1 MTLDSLFSLT
11 RRRALLVIGGLALA
25 ACNDTGVA
33 RMIGIKRYRAED
45 FFVGRKLEIAR
56 AIEAGDMTAVRS
68 LAPGVDLS
76 APGNRNMTLMWFAML
91 PGTPGHPNYEAV
103 RTLVSLGVDPET
115 QIAQGIGSALEY
127 TFITRS
133 DPDDRTGL
141 LFLQAML
148 DGGLSP
154 NYLQPHGSTLLQRAA
169 GPGGTLEHVKL
180 LLQRGADINARDSIG
195 GTALH
200 EAINTRLP
208 EIALYLVGRGAD
220 VETHRTNGV
229 SVTWSVHTALD
240 GLQPSPL
247 RSQFEQLRDLTVAR
261 GAKWPPDPPEV
272 VRERVRAQGLTPAV
286 PPGHKR

>member
-180 LLQRGADINARDSIG
+180 LLQRGADINAKDSIG
-195 GTALH
+195 GTALD
-200 EAINTRLP
+200 EAVDTDHPDIG
-208 EIALYLVGRGAD
+208 IYLVERGARVD
-220 VETHRTNGV
+220 TYIVNGA
-229 SVTWSVHTALD
+229 STAWAVHLT
-240 GLQPSPL
+240 LQRMRPDHAIYK
-247 RSQFEQLRDLTVAR
+247 QFELLRDLMIAR

-272 VRERVRAQGLTPAV
+272 VRERMRAQGLTPAV
-286 PPGHKR
+286 PPGHK